1 MNEKYEF
8 RQMRQKDIIQVAA
21 LEQEHFP
28 DPWSTKSLTDLLVQ
42 KCCFGYVLAQD
53 TAILAYAITQ
63 EVIDEGELLRI
74 AVWKRHLRQ
83 GFGSRLL
90 QALLLKAA
98 AVQTWNL
105 EVRESN
111 LAARALYKQAGFQ
124 TIGTRRG
131 YYYNPTEDALL
142 MQYKRR

>member
-8 RQMRQKDIIQVAA
+8 RQMRQEDIAQAVA
-21 LEQEHFP
+21 LEQEQFS
-28 DPWSTKSLTDLLVQ
+28 DPWSTECLSELLGL
-42 KCCFGYVLAQD
+42 KCCYGYVLVQGSD
-53 TAILAYAITQ
+53 ILAYAITQ

-90 QALLLKAA
+90 QAMLQKAD

-111 LAARALYKQAGFQ
+111 LAARALYEQAGFQ
-124 TIGTRRG
+124 AIGTRRG
-131 YYYNPTEDALL
+131 YYHNPTEDARL
-142 MQYKRR
+142 MQYRRR